1 MSVILRRLLSS
12 SNIFCNG
19 TNSDCTSEPNVGL
32 ALMALLVG
40 VILALSLAM
49 NSVVCVVFYKK
60 SYLLSVSN
68 SFVLNLSCCQLCKY
82 LTFNVWE
89 QHSWLKLFSIKK
101 CLFYIGI
108 VSFQVCQFSLFRLFW
123 PLYSLQS
130 GHSTTP
136 SARCK
141 DISSRYVSLLFSFLS
156 WLSP

>member
-82 LTFNVWE
+82 LTFNV
-89 QHSWLKLFSIKK
+89 
-101 CLFYIGI
+101 
-108 VSFQVCQFSLFRLFW
+108 
-123 PLYSLQS
+123 
-130 GHSTTP
+130 
-136 SARCK
+136 
-141 DISSRYVSLLFSFLS
+141 
-156 WLSP
+156 